1 MYLAGRDLTDTE
13 RCSSFTTTAERDS
26 LRDVKEKLCCIA
38 LNLDSGIKAVA
49 ESSVKEET
57 YGLPDGN
64 IITVGGKRCL
74 YLGLLMRVPGGSFP
88 AHHGRQEGQ
97 RNQGTT
103 FQSITKYKVL
113 ICKYVYAD
121 AAPSGSTTMRPA
133 SVNTTEEL
141 TALAPSK

>member
-1 MYLAGRDLTDTE
+1 MVDKKA
-13 RCSSFTTTAERDS
+13 
-26 LRDVKEKLCCIA
+26 
-38 LNLDSGIKAVA
+38 SG
-49 ESSVKEET
+49 
-57 YGLPDGN
+57 
-64 IITVGGKRCL
+64 
-74 YLGLLMRVPGGSFP
+74 
-88 AHHGRQEGQ
+88 
-97 RNQGTT
+97 NQGTN